1 MNKKHIVT
9 IIGVVLLTTGVI
21 GGIISG
27 INAMPS
33 LISKY
38 DEMQSEFNE
47 NQVLY
52 DGELNISKL
61 SVELPVS
68 HIEIRHHDKS
78 NILVE
83 RVGNKDVSNITIND
97 ENNELIISEENKK
110 VKQDAKNVDD
120 IVQQIIDEIYT
131 NDMSTI
137 VVYLPKEIDIDVKTI
152 NGHLNVE
159 KDVVS
164 DTLSFETN
172 NGNISLDPSLS
183 FKNLNIRSKYDI
195 SLSTSEMY
203 GIENIKVESSCVY
216 IHDGSSIYED
226 LEIPNKVNIV
236 VSDNDYYQSV
246 NIDTNLP
253 IAKNLTINSNS
264 SVGLD
269 LPILK
274 YKFNF
279 NISALSG
286 ISYESSDYDKY
297 TGTPLEKYFNEN
309 DEDENVIKRE
319 FIGVM
324 NKSMLESADEYIVNI
339 DCDSV
344 TFE

>member
-1 MNKKHIVT
+1 MNKKHIAT
-9 IIGVVLLTTGVI
+9 TIGVVFLTTGVI

-33 LISKY
+33 LMSKY
-38 DEMQSEFNE
+38 DEVQSKFNE
-47 NQVLY
+47 NEVLY

-68 HIEIRHHDKS
+68 HIEIRHHNK
-78 NILVE
+78 NNVLVE
-83 RVGNKDVSNITIND
+83 RTGNKDISNITINN
-97 ENNELIISEENKK
+97 ENNELIISEESKRVKK
-110 VKQDAKNVDD
+110 DAKNVDD

-131 NDMSTI
+131 YDMSTI
-137 VVYLPKEIDIDVKTI
+137 VIYLPKETDIDVKTI
-152 NGHLNVE
+152 NGYLNVE

-164 DTLSFETN
+164 DTLNFETN

-183 FKNLNIRSKYDI
+183 FKNLNIKSNLDVY
-195 SLSTSEMY
+195 LSTSEMY
-203 GIENIKVESSCVY
+203 GIKNIKVESYSVN
-216 IHDGSSIYED
+216 IHDGSTVYED
-226 LEIPNKVNIV
+226 SIIPNKVEIYTLN
-236 VSDNDYYQSV
+236 SDYYNNIS
-246 NIDTNLP
+246 IDTNLP

-264 SVGLD
+264 NVRLD

-279 NISALSG
+279 NINTLSG
-286 ISYESSDYDKY
+286 ISYENSDYDKY
-297 TGTPLEKYFNEN
+297 VGTPLEKYFNEDN
-309 DEDENVIKRE
+309 EDTTKRE

-324 NKSMLESADEYIVNI
+324 NESLLEKSDEYVINI
-339 DCDSV
+339 ESDSV